1 LYETEGLL
9 SRFTKLIFFYTQLTS
24 EIVIFMLFSDYYSL
38 SILAKILKIKSLKD
52 YVFLLVMFMLCYQVF
67 TNLFSVLFDI
77 FLVYILIQKTK
88 EERNTNDYVKSEK
101 V

>member
-1 LYETEGLL
+1 
-9 SRFTKLIFFYTQLTS
+9 
-24 EIVIFMLFSDYYSL
+24 MLFSDYYSL